1 MDMLPMAMILG
12 TNVSREQMYSALPN
26 APVVQERQHRPR
38 AVRPRIVLARVL
50 EWAARVVEPSPVT
63 TCSPA
68 H

>member
-12 TNVSREQMYSALPN
+12 TNVSREQINSALPN
-26 APVVQERQHRPR
+26 APVVLEVERRPR
-38 AVRPRIVLARVL
+38 AGRSRAALARVL
-50 EWAARVVEPSPVT
+50 ERAARVVEPKPLT